1 MTSKAEYEAQVEGLH
16 AQADAYARHF
26 GYTYGAINGHNN
38 SWDAFRHAYVSAE
51 MTRVHGS
58 LTAKILGDMHEIKG
72 DFTRDQ
78 PWAEKN
84 MDLWNNAAG
93 RKIGE
98 NSYNAADSARRVSNA
113 LDNGSLIKDPKDPR
127 KHSSTPPQP
136 NDKDPEVCCEE
147 CGAAHTF
154 PPIPWPP
161 APNEAYLDDGQE
173 FIIPPMTVPPF
184 NLPVVAVASRM
195 ALTDESQGELTTST
209 ESAIELTLSTTSQ
222 VELATWVEPLQASI
236 DSAMAVIVE
245 TRVDVIQI
253 PTLVA
258 EVEIAIDPMVSNWS
272 DHREAD
278 IAVV

>member
-1 MTSKAEYEAQVEGLH
+1 MTTEAEYRAQVSGLH
-16 AQADAYARHF
+16 AQADAYAKLFH
-26 GYTYGAINGHNN
+26 YTYGGPHNTR
-38 SWDAFRHAYVSAE
+38 WDAFRHAFVSAE

-58 LTAKILGDMHEIKG
+58 LTAKFLGDMYEIKG
-72 DFTRDQ
+72 DFAHNQ
-78 PWAEKN
+78 PWTEKN

-113 LDNGSLIKDPKDPR
+113 LDNGSLIIDPKDPR

-161 APNEAYLDDGQE
+161 SPNESVYLEDGEQL
-173 FIIPPMTVPPF
+173 IIPPMTVPPF

-195 ALTDESQGELTTST
+195 EMADESQSEPTTLAESPVELTV
-209 ESAIELTLSTTSQ
+209 SATSQ
-222 VELATWVEPLQASI
+222 VEMATWAEPLQASI

-245 TRVDVIQI
+245 TRTDVIQG

-258 EVEIAIDPMVSNWS
+258 EVEIVLDPMASTWS